1 MQSLSSLLNARDYLD
16 HWLGEALTL
25 ETVTGKAR
33 LVGKPFLIDVFVHSG
48 HDTENLGVIVNNCPV
63 MVMITSPVLCVTI
76 ILHPSPSITSML
88 SVFLVSQG
96 RAMKA

>member
-1 MQSLSSLLNARDYLD
+1 MQSTSLNARDYLD

-25 ETVTGKAR
+25 EAVTGESR

-48 HDTENLGVIVNNCPV
+48 HDTENLEVIVNNHLFI
-63 MVMITSPVLCVTI
+63 MVRITSPVLCVTI
-76 ILHPSPSITSML
+76 ILHPRPSITSML

>member
-1 MQSLSSLLNARDYLD
+1 MDARDYLD

-25 ETVTGKAR
+25 EAVTGKAR
-33 LVGKPFLIDVFVHSG
+33 LVGEPFLIDVFVHSG
-48 HDTENLGVIVNNCPV
+48 HDTEHLEIIVNSRPFKV
-63 MVMITSPVLCVTI
+63 RITSPVLCVTI
-76 ILHPSPSITSML
+76 ILHPRPSITSML